1 MDSCDGMF
9 WTFTI
14 ELGVLY
20 LDLSCY
26 IDTLLFWLFGTSRIG
41 HIKPESLSC
50 LMKFCF
56 LFCFLVLSYIVFS
69 CHVLSSFT
77 LSGHVLSSLVSQGR
91 CGVSLCSHWWQLV
104 TFVQIQDD
112 VLDGRL
118 SNRLSEIRH

>member
-1 MDSCDGMF
+1 MF

-26 IDTLLFWLFGTSRIG
+26 IDTLLFWLFGTSRIE
-41 HIKPESLSC
+41 HIKPRSLSC